1 VADLSSEDEKLVT
14 LARATRARNGGA
26 EGAAVRDDT
35 GRTYAASTVDLP
47 SLKLTALQAAVTM
60 AVASGA
66 RGLEAGAVVSGAV
79 VSEADAPA
87 DADRAALSDLNASA
101 PLHLAGPDGAVR
113 VTA

>member
-1 VADLSSEDEKLVT
+1 MAELSAEDEKLVT

-47 SLKLTALQAAVTM
+47 SLKLSALQAAVTM

-66 RGLEAGAVVSGAV
+66 RGVEAGAV

-87 DADRAALSDLNASA
+87 DADRAALSDLGASA
-101 PLHLAGPDGAVR
+101 PLHLAGPDGVVR

>member
-1 VADLSSEDEKLVT
+1 MADLSAEDEKLVT

-35 GRTYAASTVDLP
+35 GRTYAASTVSLA

-66 RGLEAGAVVSGAV
+66 RGLEAGAVVS
-79 VSEADAPA
+79 EALGVAH
-87 DADRAALSDLNASA
+87 ADRAALSDLNADA
-101 PLHLAGPDGAVR
+101 PLHLAGLDGLVH
-113 VTA
+113 VTG